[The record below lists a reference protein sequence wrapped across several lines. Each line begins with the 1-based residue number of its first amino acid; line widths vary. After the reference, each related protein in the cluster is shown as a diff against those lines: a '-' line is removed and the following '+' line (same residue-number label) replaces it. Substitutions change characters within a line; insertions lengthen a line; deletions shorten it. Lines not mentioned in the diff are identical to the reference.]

1 MSGDSSSAPSARAPD
16 GWDRCWAL
24 ILAGGSG
31 ARLARDCPKAFVPL
45 ADRPLLSWSVAAFAR
60 HPAITDVLAVVPPG
74 WEGAFRD
81 QVLQLVQPPADGQSA
96 AVTGSR
102 ETSQSEIAARIHS
115 PVVGGARRQDSAR
128 SGLEAIWAMT
138 PDGDREETLVLIHD
152 AARPIVPAQ
161 LIADLVGVLR
171 MSRDRAADGDG
182 AAGGAT
188 RGGAADGGAT
198 AGGAA
203 DGGATAGGAA
213 DPVGVVPVL
222 PVEDTLKTVSWPG
235 NVDGKGEE
243 SGVGR
248 AVKEPGFGCR
258 DPYRG
263 RVTRTVPRKGLWR
276 AQTPQGFFLQ
286 PILEAHVA
294 AAKADVQATDDA
306 MLYEWRGWTV
316 EAVPGSPINVKVT
329 YPEDLA
335 LLGVSLGVGQKDQ
348 QAKDRRA

>member
-16 GWDRCWAL
+16 GRDRCWAL

-31 ARLARDCPKAFVPL
+31 ARLARNCSKAFVPL
-45 ADRPLLSWSVAAFAR
+45 ANRPLLYWSVAAFAR
-60 HPAITDVLAVVPPG
+60 HPAITDVLAVVPSG

-81 QVLQLVQPPADGQSA
+81 QILQFVQTSAGGQSA

-102 ETSQSEIAARIHS
+102 ETSQSEMTARIHS

-128 SGLEAIWAMT
+128 SGLEAIRAMT

-161 LIADLVGVLR
+161 LIADLIGVLR
-171 MSRDRAADGDG
+171 MSRDRAADGG
-182 AAGGAT
+182 AAGGV
-188 RGGAADGGAT
+188 AT
-198 AGGAA
+198 AGVG
-203 DGGATAGGAA
+203 A
-213 DPVGVVPVL
+213 DPVGVLPVL
-222 PVEDTLKTVSWPG
+222 PVEDTLKTVSWAD

-243 SGVGR
+243 SGAGR
-248 AVKEPGFGCR
+248 GMKEAGLGCR
-258 DPYRG
+258 DPHTG
-263 RVTRTVPRKGLWR
+263 RVTRTVSRKGLWR
-276 AQTPQGFFLQ
+276 AQTPQGFFLES
-286 PILEAHVA
+286 ILEAHVA

-306 MLYEWRGWTV
+306 MLYEWRGWPM

-335 LLGVSLGVGQKDQ
+335 LLGASLGVGQEDQ
-348 QAKDRRA
+348 QANDRRG